1 MSAQGPQPSFNPYG
15 AVDLGALAA
24 RRSAA
29 PAAPGGGG
37 NGATAGAA
45 AGGYVVEVSEVTF
58 QADVVERS
66 TAVPVVVDFWADWCQ
81 PCKQLTP
88 ILEKLAAEYAGRFV
102 LASIDVDANQR
113 IAAAAQVQSIPTVI
127 AVVGGQALPLF
138 QGALPE
144 AQVRQ
149 YLEALLAE
157 AARLGI
163 TGTAPAP
170 APEGETPAEPAEPPN
185 DPRYDAA
192 YDAIER
198 GDLDAAAQAYR
209 ALLAD
214 SPADADAAAGLAQV
228 ELLQR
233 TAGVDPATARAA
245 ADADPEDVDKALV
258 AADLDL
264 LDNAAEAA
272 FGRLVDTVRRS
283 SGDDRERVRKRLLE
297 LFEVV
302 GSADP
307 AVVKARAALTSAL
320 F

>member
-1 MSAQGPQPSFNPYG
+1 MSAAGPQPSINPYG

-24 RRSAA
+24 RRPA
-29 PAAPGGGG
+29 PTATP
-37 NGATAGAA
+37 GATPTDGANP
-45 AGGYVVEVSEVTF
+45 YVVEVTEATF
-58 QADVVERS
+58 QAEVVDRS
-66 TAVPVVVDFWADWCQ
+66 ATVPVVVDFWADWCQ

-88 ILEKLAAEYAGRFV
+88 VLERLAAEYAGRFV
-102 LASIDVDANQR
+102 LATIDVDANQR
-113 IAAAAQVQSIPTVI
+113 IAAAAQVQSIPSVI
-127 AVVGGQALPLF
+127 ALIGGQALPLF

-149 YLEALLAE
+149 VVEALLAE
-157 AARLGI
+157 AAAMGV
-163 TGTAPAP
+163 TGTAAP
-170 APEGETPAEPAEPPN
+170 VVTADGAAEETEPPH

-198 GDLDAAAQAYR
+198 GDLDAAAGAYR

-233 TAGVDPATARAA
+233 TADAEPAAARKA
-245 ADADPEDVDKALV
+245 ADADPDDVDKALL
-258 AADLDL
+258 AADLDV
-264 LDNAAEAA
+264 LDNHVDEA
-272 FGRLVDTVRRS
+272 FRRLVDTVRRT
-283 SGDDRERVRKRLLE
+283 SGPDRDRARVRLLE

-302 GSADP
+302 GPADP
-307 AVVKARAALTSAL
+307 AVGRARAALTSAL